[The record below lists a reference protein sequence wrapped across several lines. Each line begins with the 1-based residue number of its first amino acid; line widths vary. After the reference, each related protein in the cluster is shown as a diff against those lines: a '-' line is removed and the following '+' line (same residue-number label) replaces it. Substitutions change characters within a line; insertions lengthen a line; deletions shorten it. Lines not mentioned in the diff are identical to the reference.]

1 MRHAIVPARVS
12 AGTLLAAHRLSY
24 IVRVHNVISL
34 VKTTRP
40 LDTRRPAPDSPGAQ
54 VHSDESTDTTVIPVM
69 QEELD
74 VRTRRVETQSG
85 VRVSKTVDEREEV
98 VDEPLTKEEVEVERV
113 SMNVPVDAPSGV
125 RYEGDT
131 MIIPIFEEIVV
142 VEKRLILKE
151 EIRVTRRRENI
162 RAAQRVTLRREMANV
177 ERIEDTRARAN
188 RAGAETAPASD
199 ADSLLEAKRQEQ
211 EHLRRSL
218 SSPTRRE

>member
-1 MRHAIVPARVS
+1 
-12 AGTLLAAHRLSY
+12 
-24 IVRVHNVISL
+24 
-34 VKTTRP
+34 
-40 LDTRRPAPDSPGAQ
+40 
-54 VHSDESTDTTVIPVM
+54 M

-125 RYEGDT
+125 RYEGHT

-142 VEKRLILKE
+142 LEKRLILKE

-162 RAAQRVTLRREMANV
+162 RAAERVTLRRETANV

-211 EHLRRSL
+211 EQLRRSV